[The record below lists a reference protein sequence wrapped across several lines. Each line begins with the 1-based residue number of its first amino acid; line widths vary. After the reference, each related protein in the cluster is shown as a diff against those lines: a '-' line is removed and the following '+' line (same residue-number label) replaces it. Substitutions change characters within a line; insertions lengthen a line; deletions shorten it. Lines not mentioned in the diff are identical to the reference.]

1 MGLPGLP
8 NPFKLEKLR
17 ITAYGEAARSSEI
30 DHVDA
35 MYNPASYSLR
45 HENVFEELAAIQ
57 TSGQPARWTRTPPSS
72 LSLELMLDGTGV
84 GEMGLV
90 SLLGGGPDPVADQ
103 VEKFLEVCLKR
114 DGSIHEPRFLTIQWG
129 RGLEEF
135 KCRLQSVDVS
145 YTSFEKNGDPLAA
158 TLTTVFLQDVPV
170 QEEQSSPDLTH
181 RRTVLAGDTLP
192 LLCREIYGS
201 AAHYLWVA
209 RQNQLDDF
217 RRLAPGQ
224 ELAFPPLPKDLR
236 GRASRAP
243 GGASRA
249 PGGASRAP
257 GGAR

>member
-17 ITAYGEAARSSEI
+17 ITSYAEAERGSEL
-30 DHVDA
+30 DHFDV
-35 MYNPASYSLR
+35 MYNPASYSRR

-57 TSGQPARWTRTPPSS
+57 VSGQAARWTRTPPST

-90 SLLGGGPDPVADQ
+90 SLLGGGPKGVPDQ
-103 VEKFLEVCLKR
+103 VEKFLTVCLKR

-135 KCRLQSVDVS
+135 KCRLLSVDIS
-145 YTSFEKNGDPLAA
+145 YTSFEKSGDPLAA
-158 TLTTVFLQDVPV
+158 TLSTVFLEDVPV
-170 QEEQSSPDLTH
+170 QEEVSSPDLTH

-201 AAHYLWVA
+201 SAHYLWVA

-217 RRLAPGQ
+217 RRLVPGR
-224 ELAFPPLPKDLR
+224 ELSFPPLPKELR
-236 GRASRAP
+236 GRATRAP
-243 GGASRA
+243 GRA
-249 PGGASRAP
+249 R
-257 GGAR
+257 